1 MKLLQGMAVLLMAL
15 AQPVFA
21 QDGEVSLPMAEAAEG
36 ASPLADSVRDAP
48 LPFDD
53 PAALPAIIKNRT
65 AAAAP
70 AKIKAKKA
78 ARSDKKQH
86 AKAGKSTNKQRVSGK
101 AASPKSAK
109 TVQKPAS
116 AKATP
121 KPAVTK
127 RTGKKKAR

>member
-21 QDGEVSLPMAEAAEG
+21 QDGEVSLPVAGEAAGASLPQAEA
-36 ASPLADSVRDAP
+36 VRDAP

-53 PAALPAIIKNRT
+53 PAALPAIIKSQSV
-65 AAAAP
+65 AAARAQSAAP
-70 AKIKAKKA
+70 KTVRKAEK
-78 ARSDKKQH
+78 S
-86 AKAGKSTNKQRVSGK
+86 AGKKRVAGK

-109 TVQKPAS
+109 AVQKPAS

-121 KPAVTK
+121 KPAVSR
-127 RTGKKKAR
+127 RTGKKTAR